1 MSCRNSILVK
11 ADATSA
17 WKVVRQ
23 FHNLDWAQPVIEQC
37 EVVGD
42 ARPQEIGATRRL
54 NGAIVEHL
62 VALDDLERK
71 LRYRIA
77 DESALPGGVSLTGCV
92 SEVEVI
98 PVTADSHCVV
108 QWKSSWEGAEGNAD
122 ELLDTIYQALLGAL
136 KAHLEA

>member
-1 MSCRNSILVK
+1 MSSRNSILVQ
-11 ADATSA
+11 ADAASA
-17 WKVVRQ
+17 WALIRQ

-37 EVVGD
+37 DIVGA

-54 NGAIVEHL
+54 NGGIVEHL
-62 VALDDLERK
+62 VALDDLDRK

-77 DESALPGGVSLTGCV
+77 DESALPNGISLTGCV

-98 PVTADSHCVV
+98 PVTADAHCLV
-108 QWKSSWEGAEGNAD
+108 QWKSNWESAEGNAG

-136 KAHLEA
+136 KAHLEG